1 MAIHAV
7 PNGVIWVPVCGSTR
21 FCTRVG
27 YRKCG
32 CAPAYPREHGQ
43 IHLVKLLC

>member
-1 MAIHAV
+1 MQ
-7 PNGVIWVPVCGSTR
+7 PNGVICVPVCGSTR
-21 FCTRVG
+21 FCARVG

-32 CAPAYPREHGQ
+32 CGPASPRKHDQ